1 MGGPVLKVEAVGK
14 CYGTFRA
21 LEGFDL
27 ELTPGIYGL
36 LGPNG
41 AGKSTVM
48 NILGGL
54 IEPSEGRVTFNRR
67 EIGKMGK
74 EYRSVLG
81 IVPQQQRMYEFFTGF
96 EFLSYMAALKG
107 IPKVA
112 ARERIGRLL
121 AQVEL
126 TEDAGKKVGS

>member
-1 MGGPVLKVEAVGK
+1 MGELVLKAEAVGK

-21 LEGFDL
+21 LEGLDFT
-27 ELTPGIYGL
+27 LTPGIYGL

-48 NILGGL
+48 NILSGL
-54 IEPSEGRVTFNRR
+54 IEPSEGRVTFNGR

-81 IVPQQQRMYEFFTGF
+81 IVPQQQRM
-96 EFLSYMAALKG
+96 
-107 IPKVA
+107 
-112 ARERIGRLL
+112 
-121 AQVEL
+121 
-126 TEDAGKKVGS
+126 